1 MDSAGAVDG
10 GGVDSVDGAVEGAGV
25 GSEDVVVV
33 DDGDGDGEVE
43 PAPSCI
49 HQPPLSLI
57 Q

>member
-1 MDSAGAVDG
+1 M
-10 GGVDSVDGAVEGAGV
+10 DGAVEDAGV
-25 GSEDVVVV
+25 GSEDVEVLVV

-43 PAPSCI
+43 PAPSDI